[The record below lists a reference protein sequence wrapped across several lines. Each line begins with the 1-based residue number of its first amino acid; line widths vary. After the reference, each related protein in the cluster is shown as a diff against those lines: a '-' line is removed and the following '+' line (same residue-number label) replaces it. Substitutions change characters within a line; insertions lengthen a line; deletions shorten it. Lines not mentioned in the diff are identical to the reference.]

1 MEGSFKVG
9 ILEFL
14 ELFGISYE
22 KFSKE
27 KARLISKWRLLEP
40 SLEVTGQ
47 GRESNVYAKSYDVF
61 FFQSHAKT
69 SWNIVSNIDY
79 KLLYE
84 IYKTIIDYDGEYLPP
99 YIILGKSFG
108 VHQNTIAKYVNLL
121 DQHGIIKKQVVF
133 ESANRKRVKALP
145 MFHDVFKASLLK
157 ELQEQEIDWQ
167 NHIF

>member
-1 MEGSFKVG
+1 MG

-27 KARLISKWRLLEP
+27 KSRLITKWRILEP
-40 SLEVTGQ
+40 SLEITGQ
-47 GRESNVYAKSYDVF
+47 GREAMVYAKSYDVF
-61 FFQSHAKT
+61 FFQRHAKT

-84 IYKTIIDYDGEYLPP
+84 VYKTVIDYDGEYLPP
-99 YIILGKSFG
+99 YIVLGKTFG
-108 VHQNTIAKYVNLL
+108 AHQNTIAKYVNLL
-121 DQHGIIKKQVVF
+121 DEYGIVKKQVVF

-145 MFHDVFKASLLK
+145 MFHEPFKPSLLK
-157 ELQEQEIDWQ
+157 ELQEQEIDWH
-167 NHIF
+167 NHVF